1 MYYFKQCEAYRCHNY
16 ADAGN
21 QKYCLQHLEEMYILK
36 ISSCDFYSKI
46 KSVPSKSNDI
56 CCFAINCNESYNLVE
71 DYIIINDQMV
81 YHKFCI
87 THHKEILRA
96 RQVELMLKETKTLTC
111 DYVNCKKSSELTK
124 FKHKLFCPEHHD
136 KVTKIETKK
145 KAMIYPKP
153 TCNVEGC
160 RKTARLI
167 ESLGVLWCKKHFA
180 EQPNPEIFTVVEHK
194 KYQWIENKDY
204 KVVND
209 KNDKVVNDKND
220 KIVNDN
226 KIVNDDKIVNDKK
239 VKFVTKVVNK
249 IENKIDKLLTKDVK
263 NNKDT
268 VEIKQPDIYDL
279 LKKCSNSKPQ
289 ICDNVCGAYDCKI
302 SKQLYE
308 RHQGEFCRNHN
319 SELTQLRKIIKKHD
333 GSKEELEARLKE
345 LQLRK
350 FPDINHWKFAY
361 KLWVHYQT
369 HS

>member
-1 MYYFKQCEAYRCHNY
+1 MYYFKQCEAYRCSNY

-21 QKYCLQHLEEMYILK
+21 KRYCLQHLEEMYILK

-46 KSVPSKSNDI
+46 KSIPSKSNDT

-71 DYIIINDQMV
+71 DYIIINNEII

-87 THHKEILRA
+87 IHHGQVIRA

-124 FKHKLFCPEHHD
+124 FKHKLFCPEHYD
-136 KVTKIETKK
+136 KVTKIRK

-153 TCNVEGC
+153 TCNIEGC

-167 ESLGVLWCKKHFA
+167 ESVGVLWCKKHFA

-204 KVVND
+204 KIVND
-209 KNDKVVNDKND
+209 KTINDKDDK
-220 KIVNDN
+220 
-226 KIVNDDKIVNDKK
+226 DDKIVNDKT
-239 VKFVTKVVNK
+239 VKKINYVTKLVHK
-249 IENKIDKLLTKDVK
+249 MENKVDKLFTKD
-263 NNKDT
+263 T
-268 VEIKQPDIYDL
+268 AEIKQSDIYDL
-279 LKKCSNSKPQ
+279 LKKCTNAKPQ
-289 ICDNVCGAYDCKI
+289 ICDNVCEAYDCKI
-302 SKQLYE
+302 YKQLYE
-308 RHQGEFCRNHN
+308 KHQGKFCHDHN
-319 SELTQLRKIIKKHD
+319 LELTELRKVIKKHD

-350 FPDINHWKFAY
+350 FPDLNHWKFAF
-361 KLWVHYQT
+361 KLWSHYQT
-369 HS
+369 YS